1 MTIEEFKNQMAETAK
16 EFFTTTA
23 KGAIVS
29 GLRGTVLPALK
40 EVADP
45 FVAKLKAD
53 AATESG
59 WVKFRDG
66 VFLPGLIF
74 AAFWLLE
81 KLLDKMSAAD
91 NTATADAD
99 SQDKAQEGSDAPAA
113 QPEQA

>member
-1 MTIEEFKNQMAETAK
+1 MTIEEFKNQMAETTK

-91 NTATADAD
+91 NTATAD
-99 SQDKAQEGSDAPAA
+99 QGGSDAPAA

>member
-29 GLRGTVLPALK
+29 GLRSTVLPALK

-53 AATESG
+53 AMTESG

-74 AAFWLLE
+74 VAFWLLE

-91 NTATADAD
+91 NTA

>member
-29 GLRGTVLPALK
+29 GLRSTVLPALK

-53 AATESG
+53 ATAESG

-74 AAFWLLE
+74 TAFWLLE
-81 KLLDKMSAAD
+81 KLLDKMSAVD
-91 NTATADAD
+91 DAD

>member
-1 MTIEEFKNQMAETAK
+1 MTIEEFKNQLADAAK

-23 KGAIVS
+23 KGAIIT
-29 GLRGTVLPALK
+29 GLRDTVLPALK

-45 FVAKLKAD
+45 FVAQLKAD

-66 VFLPGLIF
+66 VFLPGLIS
-74 AAFWLLE
+74 AAFWVLE
-81 KLLDKMSAAD
+81 KLLDKMSAA
-91 NTATADAD
+91 NGAATADAD
-99 SQDKAQEGSDAPAA
+99 PQDQTQEGSDAPAA

>member
-29 GLRGTVLPALK
+29 GLRSTVLPALK

-53 AATESG
+53 ATTESG

-74 AAFWLLE
+74 TAFWLLE

-91 NTATADAD
+91 DAD

-113 QPEQA
+113 PPEQA

>member
-40 EVADP
+40 EVTDP
-45 FVAKLKAD
+45 FIAQLKAD

-66 VFLPGLIF
+66 IFLPGLISVT
-74 AAFWLLE
+74 FWALE
-81 KLLDKMSAAD
+81 KILDKMSAED
-91 NTATADAD
+91 DA
-99 SQDKAQEGSDAPAA
+99 SAGNPQPQEGSDASAV
-113 QPEQA
+113 QPGQA

>member
-1 MTIEEFKNQMAETAK
+1 MTIEEFKNQIADAAK

-23 KGAIVS
+23 KGAIIT
-29 GLRGTVLPALK
+29 GLRDTVLPALK

-45 FVAKLKAD
+45 FVAQLKAD
-53 AATESG
+53 AKTESG

-74 AAFWLLE
+74 TAFWLLE

-91 NTATADAD
+91 DAATADAD

>member
-16 EFFTTTA
+16 DFFTTTA

-29 GLRGTVLPALK
+29 GLRSTVLPALK

-53 AATESG
+53 ATTESG

-91 NTATADAD
+91 NTATAD
-99 SQDKAQEGSDAPAA
+99 QGGSDAPAA

>member
-29 GLRGTVLPALK
+29 GLRSTVLPALK

-45 FVAKLKAD
+45 FVAELKAD

-91 NTATADAD
+91 NTA

>member
-1 MTIEEFKNQMAETAK
+1 MTIEEFKNQLADAAK

-23 KGAIVS
+23 KGAIIA
-29 GLRGTVLPALK
+29 GLRDTVLPALK

-45 FVAKLKAD
+45 FVAQLKAD

-66 VFLPGLIF
+66 IFLPGLISVT
-74 AAFWLLE
+74 FWALA
-81 KLLDKMSAAD
+81 KILDKMSAAD
-91 NTATADAD
+91 DASAGD
-99 SQDKAQEGSDAPAA
+99 PQSQEGSDASAV

>member
-29 GLRGTVLPALK
+29 GLRSTVLPALK

-53 AATESG
+53 ATTESG

-66 VFLPGLIF
+66 VFLPALISV
-74 AAFWLLE
+74 AFWTVE
-81 KLLDKMSAAD
+81 KLLDYMTAAD
-91 NTATADAD
+91 AAADTATEAE
-99 SQDKAQEGSDAPAA
+99 QQAPA
-113 QPEQA
+113 Q

>member
-29 GLRGTVLPALK
+29 GLRDTVLPALK

-53 AATESG
+53 ATTESG

-74 AAFWLLE
+74 SAFWLLE

-91 NTATADAD
+91 NTATAD
-99 SQDKAQEGSDAPAA
+99 QGGSDAPAA

>member
-29 GLRGTVLPALK
+29 GLRSTVLPALK

-53 AATESG
+53 AAAESG

-91 NTATADAD
+91 NTATAD
-99 SQDKAQEGSDAPAA
+99 QGGSDAPAA